1 MVASSTPP
9 DRGNVDPRIDWETGG
24 IETELGW
31 SLQAMYLGFARTAA
45 RAVAGVPGGPRGYQV
60 LVAITTEEPSSQLAL
75 AQRLGI
81 DKTAMTYVVDGLEG
95 DGLVERR
102 PDPRDRRIRQVIP
115 TAAGRA
121 LLAEARV
128 ALRDVEGALMRDLSA
143 EEQAQLR
150 ELLARVALG
159 AGDAESCA
167 AAPATPYEQP
177 VAAPHRSNSL
187 TSTSASAANVR
198 NTA

>member
-1 MVASSTPP
+1 MADSRTASDP
-9 DRGNVDPRIDWETGG
+9 GNVDQSIDWGSGG

-31 SLQAMYLGFARTAA
+31 SLQAMYLGFARSAA
-45 RAVAGVPGGPRGYQV
+45 GAVARVPGGPRGYQV

-143 EEQAQLR
+143 QEQAQLR
-150 ELLARVALG
+150 GLLARVALG
-159 AGDAESCA
+159 AGDLESGT
-167 AAPATPYEQP
+167 APLAPPYEQP